1 MTDHDTPPEN
11 DGSAPPIHR
20 GPLPTIPGVDAF
32 QLTSMTARLGEGFD
46 PVPVPDP
53 PTPDPELDRSVA
65 ELRRL
70 RESIAGLAHSDVE
83 LGDVA
88 DLLAQAA
95 DLLEP
100 RVPDPQTRLATM
112 WTGAGSRRANPVGG
126 LENPLAPPIQFYGC
140 SDGSVWAE
148 ATLGIAYQ
156 GPPGCVHGG
165 ISALIIDHMMGFA
178 NHWADR
184 YGMTA
189 HYEIDYRSPTP
200 LLQPLSFRGWV
211 QETDGR
217 KTWTHATIH
226 AGDRLCVEA
235 RGLFLEARVPVP
247 GQPGV
252 ESTLADGAE

>member
-1 MTDHDTPPEN
+1 MANDTDTP
-11 DGSAPPIHR
+11 GISR
-20 GPLPTIPGVDAF
+20 GPLPRIPGVDAF
-32 QLTSMTARLGEGFD
+32 QLKTVREELGDRFD
-46 PVPVPDP
+46 PVPVAEL
-53 PTPDPELDRSVA
+53 PTPDPDLDRAVA

-70 RESIAGLAHSDVE
+70 RESIAGLAHSGVE

-88 DLLAQAA
+88 DSLARAA

-100 RVPDPQTRLATM
+100 RVPDPRKRLENM
-112 WTGAGSRRANPVGG
+112 WSGAGSRRANPVGG
-126 LENPLAPPIQFYGC
+126 QENPIAPPVLFYGC
-140 SDGSVWAE
+140 DDGSVWAE
-148 ATLGIAYQ
+148 ETLGIAYQ

-200 LLQPLSFRGWV
+200 LLQPLSFRSWV
-211 QETDGR
+211 AEIDGR

-235 RGLFLEARVPVP
+235 RGLFLEASVPVP
-247 GQPGV
+247 GQPD
-252 ESTLADGAE
+252 ERSTVGDGGA